1 MVQRMILEVPG
12 VVSSYAKTLLNEALG
27 LIYDSQMWSW
37 QLQTAGWLTPGLL
50 FPTGPGTSAGTITV
64 TPYQPTIIGDAV
76 SSAAWLGYIT
86 GGNLPLFT
94 QLQIRSPYY
103 SLYNIISVNLANP
116 TAIALT
122 LDRPW
127 MEPGGSAMS
136 YMIYQAYFP
145 VPVTDFKR
153 FLSARDTTNNYGMDY
168 WSKSQKDLAVEDP
181 ERTIFDDPDYF
192 VPFQQDQ
199 RPNSAT
205 YGNMLYE
212 LWPHP
217 LSVLPYTYQY
227 LRRGPFLSKP
237 TDTVPYPL
245 TEEPVLWRAKEC
257 AYAYKEAQKG
267 EQMQRGMGADWRFL
281 IGQAQDEFKIA
292 IKPIKDRDRD
302 MVELYFSK
310 YRLDQ
315 WNEGEPFATT
325 NGQLNVGTL

>member
-50 FPTGPGTSAGTITV
+50 FPTGPGISAGTITV

-86 GGNLPLFT
+86 GGNLSLFT

-127 MEPGGSAMS
+127 MEPGGLAMS
-136 YMIYQAYFP
+136 YMIYQAYLP

-153 FLSARDTTNNYGMDY
+153 FLSARTRPTITVWITGQRVRRISR
-168 WSKSQKDLAVEDP
+168 SK
-181 ERTIFDDPDYF
+181 T
-192 VPFQQDQ
+192 
-199 RPNSAT
+199 
-205 YGNMLYE
+205 
-212 LWPHP
+212 
-217 LSVLPYTYQY
+217 
-227 LRRGPFLSKP
+227 RRGRSSTIRTTSCPSSRISGRIARP
-237 TDTVPYPL
+237 TGICSMNSCTP
-245 TEEPVLWRAKEC
+245 
-257 AYAYKEAQKG
+257 
-267 EQMQRGMGADWRFL
+267 
-281 IGQAQDEFKIA
+281 
-292 IKPIKDRDRD
+292 
-302 MVELYFSK
+302 
-310 YRLDQ
+310 
-315 WNEGEPFATT
+315 
-325 NGQLNVGTL
+325 